1 MRYIGVTLVA
11 VSLLFALTTLALG
24 AAGKLGHPF
33 RVALALAATLI
44 VGIALLLE

>member
-1 MRYIGVTLVA
+1 MLHLGVILVA

-24 AAGKLGHPF
+24 AAGKLGHPY
-33 RVALALAATLI
+33 RVVLAVAATLV

>member
-1 MRYIGVTLVA
+1 MLYLGVMLVA
-11 VSLLFALTTLALG
+11 VSLLVALTALALG

-33 RVALALAATLI
+33 RAALALAATLI